1 MKRYEV
7 SASQWR
13 WMEGF
18 LPGRLGS
25 VRGPL
30 KTTDSWAM
38 AFCGCCAAWS
48 NGKICPPNT
57 ATGRVS
63 TGASPAGPGLDCGS
77 KSSECC
83 WKTSDNT
90 YSMIDST
97 IVWAH
102 QQAASGKGGARTRLW
117 GVPEAARA
125 PRFACWLAPRE
136 GLCALPS
143 LVGSNSLL
151 TIDNAGE
158 YEILATGDGARRL
171 TRFMSRLRLRPEI
184 TLDRSRSSIQP
195 C

>member
-25 VRGPL
+25 VRATAKDNRQLVNGVLWVLRSVVQWKDLPAEYGNW
-30 KTTDSWAM
+30 KSVHRRFTRWAR
-38 AFCGCCAAWS
+38 AGLWEQIF
-48 NGKICPPNT
+48 
-57 ATGRVS
+57 RV
-63 TGASPAGPGLDCGS
+63 LLED
-77 KSSECC
+77 
-83 WKTSDNT
+83 SDNT

-125 PRFACWLAPRE
+125 PRFACWPAPRE

-158 YEILATGDGARRL
+158 YEILATGDGSQKTYPFYVTATPKAQR
-171 TRFMSRLRLRPEI
+171 
-184 TLDRSRSSIQP
+184 
-195 C
+195 